1 MSNLISLN
9 SIKRHYDVGGELVR
23 ALDGVDVSIDSNEY
37 ISIMGPSG
45 SGKSTLMNIIGCL
58 DTPTHGTY
66 QFEGELVHEM
76 DDDQLASIR
85 NRKIGFVF
93 QTFNLLPKS
102 TALRNVEVPLIY
114 SNIPKIERLEMA
126 RNSLI
131 SVGLEDRLDHKPN
144 ELSGGQR
151 QRVAIARALVNNP
164 SIILADEPTGNLDS
178 KSGIEIMKIL
188 YDLHQKGNTIIL
200 VTHEKEIAMHASR
213 IITIFDGKI
222 KEDRLNESMTVAV

>member
-131 SVGLEDRLDHKPN
+131 SVELEDRLDHKPN